1 MVASVGFMDGRLP
14 FVGMRLKCNYLCVS
28 YIVEVFLFGL
38 SNYWYLW
45 LICKGNRNDKNDMCK
60 NQR

>member
-28 YIVEVFLFGL
+28 YIVEVF
-38 SNYWYLW
+38 YLDY
-45 LICKGNRNDKNDMCK
+45 LIIGIYG
-60 NQR
+60 